1 MKVYIDNTDRDWNK
15 ALFDRLME
23 RRESI
28 EGELGTELEW
38 TRLNESRASRIAL
51 LRDASIDDDDGDL
64 DEIRAWMIERLLA
77 FRRVFGPKLDELT
90 AHLES

>member
-1 MKVYIDNTDRDWNK
+1 MEVYIDNTDREWNK
-15 ALFDRLME
+15 VLFDRLME

-38 TRLNESRASRIAL
+38 SRLEERRASRIAL
-51 LRDASIDDDDGDL
+51 LRDASIDDDDADL
-64 DEIRAWMIERLLA
+64 DEARTWMIERLLA
-77 FRRVFGPKLDELT
+77 LRRVFGPQLDELT